1 MREADIPN
9 LTIAIG
15 SWMLCPIGTN
25 RSRLLLDQLALD
37 PDIDVRGYEMQ
48 QEGG

>member
-1 MREADIPN
+1 MQEADIPN

-15 SWMLCPIGTN
+15 SWMLCPIGA
-25 RSRLLLDQLALD
+25 SRCRFLLDRFALD